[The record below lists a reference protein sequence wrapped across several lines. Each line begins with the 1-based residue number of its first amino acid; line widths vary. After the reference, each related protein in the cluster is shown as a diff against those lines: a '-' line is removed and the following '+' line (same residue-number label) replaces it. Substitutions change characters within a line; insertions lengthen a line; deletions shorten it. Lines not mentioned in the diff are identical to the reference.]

1 MKSYRLSISAKSYAK
16 LAYLAA
22 NQEIRPSALMES
34 WIQDAW
40 DHREELARK
49 PDIQQAKTPPVPH
62 ATSRPHLADCPA
74 ELDRI
79 RELYGKLSIG
89 QIAKELDRPKSTVS
103 LAIKRMGLIDR

>member
-1 MKSYRLSISAKSYAK
+1 MKSYRLSLPSSTYWQ
-16 LAYLAA
+16 LVRLAA
-22 NQEIRPSALMES
+22 DQELKPVDLLTT

-40 DHREELARK
+40 DHRDEQPRK

-62 ATSRPHLADCPA
+62 AIKRPHLADCPA

-89 QIAKELDRPKSTVS
+89 QIAKEIDRPKSTVS
-103 LAIKRMGLIDR
+103 LAIKRMGL